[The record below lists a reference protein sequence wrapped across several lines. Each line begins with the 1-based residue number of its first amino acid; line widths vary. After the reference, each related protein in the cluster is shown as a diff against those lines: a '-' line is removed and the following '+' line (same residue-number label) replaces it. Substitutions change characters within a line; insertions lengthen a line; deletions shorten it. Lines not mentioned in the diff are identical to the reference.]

1 MKKLKVWWLLKVI
14 YRLLLWQRKRAIK
27 RHDTKAYF
35 IAVGKLAKIDA
46 AEMVK
51 EKMKK

>member
-1 MKKLKVWWLLKVI
+1 MNLK
-14 YRLLLWQRKRAIK
+14 YRLLLWRKKRAIK

-51 EKMKK
+51 EKMTDNGKR